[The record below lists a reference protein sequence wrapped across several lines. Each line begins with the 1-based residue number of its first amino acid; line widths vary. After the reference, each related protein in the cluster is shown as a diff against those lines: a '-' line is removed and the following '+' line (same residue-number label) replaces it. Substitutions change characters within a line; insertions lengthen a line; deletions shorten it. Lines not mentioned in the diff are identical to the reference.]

1 MKIKIL
7 YHEVLEKQGVVSV
20 VAHERLTD
28 ARVTIEWLLAKPSS
42 LSDLPTFLGPDGI
55 KIECDRMIIS
65 YIQFTI
71 TYYLN

>member
-28 ARVTIEWLLAKPSS
+28 PRVTIEWLLAKPSS
-42 LSDLPTFLGPDGI
+42 LSDLPTFLGPYDI
-55 KIECDRMIIS
+55 FFSQIRILIS
-65 YIQFTI
+65 GE
-71 TYYLN
+71 N

>member
-28 ARVTIEWLLAKPSS
+28 PRVTIE
-42 LSDLPTFLGPDGI
+42 
-55 KIECDRMIIS
+55 
-65 YIQFTI
+65 
-71 TYYLN
+71 